1 MKKTV
6 AVLAAG
12 IGFLVGS
19 LPVLA
24 HHSFA
29 AEYDQSKPVTLKGTF
44 VKMDWT
50 NPHSWVYFTVTEN
63 GKTEEWR
70 AETPPPNALVRNGWR
85 PNMLKG
91 GEEMTVRGYLAK
103 DGTNL
108 MFAQNVTLADGRVI
122 GLGSAPEPVNKG
134 GEKGGGQQ

>member
-1 MKKTV
+1 MKTKL
-6 AVLAAG
+6 AVLGAALG
-12 IGFLVGS
+12 FAIGA
-19 LPVLA
+19 LPMLA

-50 NPHSWVYFTVTEN
+50 NPHSWVYFTVTDEN
-63 GKTEEWR
+63 GKTAEWR

-103 DGTNL
+103 DGSNL

-122 GLGSAPEPVNKG
+122 GLGSSPEIKGAPKE
-134 GEKGGGQQ
+134 

>member
-1 MKKTV
+1 M
-6 AVLAAG
+6 
-12 IGFLVGS
+12 
-19 LPVLA
+19 LA

-29 AEYDQSKPVTLKGTF
+29 AEYDQSKPVTLKGKF

-50 NPHSWVYFTVTEN
+50 NPHSWVYFTVTDEN
-63 GKTEEWR
+63 GKTAEWR

-122 GLGSAPEPVNKG
+122 GLGSSPEIKAAPKD
-134 GEKGGGQQ
+134 

>member
-1 MKKTV
+1 MKNKLMIL
-6 AVLAAG
+6 AVGA
-12 IGFLVGS
+12 GFLVGA
-19 LPVLA
+19 LPMLA

-29 AEYDQSKPVTLKGTF
+29 AEYDQSKPVTLKGKF
-44 VKMDWT
+44 EKMDWT
-50 NPHSWVYFTVTEN
+50 NPHSWVYFSVTDDS
-63 GKTEEWR
+63 GKTVEWR

-122 GLGSAPEPVNKG
+122 GLGSSPEIKGAPKD
-134 GEKGGGQQ
+134 

>member
-1 MKKTV
+1 MKNKLMI
-6 AVLAAG
+6 LAAG
-12 IGFLVGS
+12 IGFLGGA
-19 LPVLA
+19 LPSWA

-29 AEYDQSKPVTLKGTF
+29 AEYDQSKPVVLKGKF
-44 VKMDWT
+44 EKMDWT
-50 NPHSWVYFTVTEN
+50 NPHSWVYFTVTEDN
-63 GKTEEWR
+63 GKTTEWR

-122 GLGSAPEPVNKG
+122 GLGSAPTPLV
-134 GEKGGGQQ
+134 EK